1 MKRMNFLFLAI
12 KTKKIDSVIEYLVS
26 KDLNFDYKL
35 VDRKIRFRKALNEK
49 NWDIVFLDD
58 SIVSISIIEALG
70 IVSDERPALP
80 RIVLF
85 EKIDEDELV
94 SVMKHGAYDV
104 VIKNKLSRLIPAI
117 QNCLSSKELRIPSVE
132 AESMLGKY
140 DFIMNTS
147 SSLLTLIDRK
157 YRYKAVNNSFRSA
170 HNLTKTDILGKDLSE
185 IWGWKKFKEVI
196 KPSLDECFSNKEVQ
210 YKAWFETPTL
220 GMRYFKVTYFPFSNK
235 ESEVSHAIVETVD
248 ITKEKEM
255 EDQIAKGDSEMSS
268 IIENTRDYF
277 WSMDKEF
284 NLIFANQPYRKFIN
298 RNYSISI
305 KAGNNMLDFLPVH
318 ERKVWKQR
326 YLDCIAG
333 KHLSFEQ
340 SYLSDKGLNIYEVSL
355 NPVFT
360 ENDEIIGMSC
370 LSREITERR
379 NNEEKIRN
387 QAEDLALINKLNNA
401 LNSGYSEQRIMGI
414 LARETQQMF
423 HGFGAVIYL
432 LSEDGRNLLPVNT
445 RQTKQIQENLLKILG
460 GKPSRLKIPLQNGDH
475 YSTVLTAGKPALSDT
490 PELIKKIFENYSSS
504 KIQSKIIQKAMRFVG
519 LKSVFTIPLI
529 SGDETFGIFD
539 IGKKTYFTE
548 TELRRI
554 MALADQVTSILKK
567 KIDEEKIHQSEK
579 KFRNIFEAAND
590 SIFILE
596 NNIFIDCNNKTL
608 EIFRCTKEEII
619 GKTPL
624 DYSPEFQPDGR
635 ASDGK
640 AMEMIKRAFKGDEV
654 RFEWVHKKKDGVNFF
669 TEVSLTPMEYDEG
682 SYLQAI
688 VRDITIRK
696 ESENLLLE
704 SEERFRAVFED
715 AADALFLIDPESG
728 MVIDV
733 NNYATS
739 LLNKPKDEILGIHI
753 TQNHPENQK
762 ERLINF
768 FFGKGEDKSSSISD
782 VIYMLRGNL
791 EKVPVEVQAKSIQ
804 IGGKE
809 VIQASFRDISE
820 KFKSQLELI
829 RNEELLTETQEIAQ
843 LGSWEMDIESR
854 KFSWSKETYKIIGF
868 KVHSIEPSY
877 TEFKSKIHLDDKRMF
892 EEKLELAI
900 NEKKNFES
908 EFRILKHDGESR
920 NVIARAKIKKDNRS
934 GQTKLIGSIHD
945 VTELKKVENALRE
958 SEVKFRT
965 LFMQGHFGMLLE
977 DVDGNIIQAN
987 KAFENMFGYKKSELT
1002 KELVRKLTHPEDVER
1017 SQQFIQKIMNRE
1029 VDSFDIEKRYIVKDG
1044 SVLWGHTGC
1053 AAIKDSN
1060 AKITHI
1066 IIMIVDIS
1074 HEKNIEKQNFER
1086 TKDLSLINNL
1096 NLHVNSDYGLESILD
1111 LFSDQIWKQFQE
1123 CSFRLMLWDNQK
1135 QEFNFRY
1142 LHVPDNAT
1150 SELKEFLLE
1159 VKDDKPFKLKLNS
1172 KFHTAFSK
1180 RMPWVVNSED
1190 GILDMIGEVL
1200 SIEGAK
1206 LDTKKVYSII
1216 NARSMINFPLHIGDD
1231 VLGHAICVCPNI
1243 ISDSEVQRLSNII
1256 EHFAVI
1262 LKRKLVEEEEARL
1275 FTAMEQLNETVVIT
1289 NIQGEIE
1296 YANQAFEKSSGYL
1309 RKDAVG
1315 KNPSILK
1322 SGKQSNEFYK
1332 VLWKT
1337 IMSGKTWSGKI
1348 INKNKNG
1355 NLYEERV
1362 NITPVKDEHGKI
1374 TNFVAVKR
1382 DITRENILEAQLR
1395 QSQKLE
1401 TVGTLAGGIAH
1412 DFNNIIGTLLG
1423 YNEMITEDIPEDSK
1437 AKEYLNHM
1445 TNTMNRAKEL
1455 INKILTFSKNME
1467 PEAEMVDLSQLLESS
1482 LALFRPSIP
1491 SNIKI
1496 TKVVCG
1502 ECRPISLDPSQM
1514 QQVFTNLLNNSA
1526 QALSEKGG
1534 EIKILLQLLSDPE
1547 KLWQNYPGIPKTD
1560 YVELLIEDNGP
1571 GMEQRIKDRIFEP
1584 FFTTRPV
1591 GEGTGL
1597 GLAVVHGII
1606 TGHNGIIKVNT
1617 APGQGTTFKIYL
1629 PIY

>member
-1 MKRMNFLFLAI
+1 MNFLFLAI
-12 KTKKIDSVIEYLVS
+12 KSKKIEPVLEYLVS

-35 VDRKIRFRKALNEK
+35 VDRKIRFRKALTEK
-49 NWDIVFLDD
+49 KWDIVFMDD
-58 SIVSISIIEALG
+58 SIVSISIIEALA

-85 EKIDEDELV
+85 EKINEDELV
-94 SVMKHGAYDV
+94 AVMKHGAYDI

-117 QNCLSSKELRIPSVE
+117 HNCLSGEDLRVPTVE

-147 SSLLTLIDRK
+147 SSLLTLIDSK

-185 IWGWKKFKEVI
+185 IWGGKKFKEVI
-196 KPSLDECFSNKEVQ
+196 KPSLDECFSNKEVH

-220 GMRYFKVTYFPFSNK
+220 GMRYFKVTYFPFSN
-235 ESEVSHAIVETVD
+235 EEGEVSHAIVETVD
-248 ITKEKEM
+248 ITREKEM
-255 EDQIAKGDSEMSS
+255 EDQIAKGESEMSS
-268 IIENTRDYF
+268 IIENTKDYF
-277 WSMDKEF
+277 WSMDNEF
-284 NLIFANQPYRKFIN
+284 NLIFANQPYKKFISK
-298 RNYSISI
+298 NYSIVI
-305 KAGNNMLDFLPVH
+305 KTGNNMLDLLPVH

-326 YLDCIAG
+326 YNDCIAG
-333 KHLSFEQ
+333 NHLSFEQ
-340 SYLSDKGLNIYEVSL
+340 SYLSDKGMNIYEVSL

-360 ENDEIIGMSC
+360 EHNEIIGMSC

-401 LNSGYSEQRIMGI
+401 LNYGYSEYRIMGI

-432 LSEDGRNLLPVNT
+432 LSEDRNNLFPVNT
-445 RQTKQIQENLLKILG
+445 RQTKQIHDNLSKFLG
-460 GKPSRLKIPLQNGDH
+460 RKSSINKIPLQEGDH
-475 YSTVLTAGKPALSDT
+475 YSKVLTAGKPVLSDT
-490 PELIKKIFENYSSS
+490 PELIKKVFENYSSS
-504 KIQSKIIQKAMRFVG
+504 KLQSKVIQKAMRFVG

-567 KIDEEKIHQSEK
+567 KIDEEKIHQNEK
-579 KFRNIFEAAND
+579 KFHNIFEAAND

-596 NNIFIDCNNKTL
+596 NNVFIDCNNKTL
-608 EIFRCTKEEII
+608 ELFRCEKDEII

-635 ASDGK
+635 ASEGK
-640 AMEMIKRAFKGDEV
+640 AMEMINRAFKGDEV

-669 TEVSLTPMEYDEG
+669 TEVSLTPMEYNES

-696 ESENLLLE
+696 ESENLLVE

-728 MVIDV
+728 MVLDV
-733 NNYATS
+733 NNYAS
-739 LLNKPKDEILGIHI
+739 ILLDRPKDEIIGRHI
-753 TQNHPENQK
+753 TLNHPEDQK
-762 ERLINF
+762 ERLMSF
-768 FFGKGEDKSSSISD
+768 FFGKGENNYSDMLD

-791 EKVPVEVQAKSIQ
+791 EKIPVEVQAKSIQ
-804 IGGKE
+804 IGGKD

-820 KFKSQLELI
+820 NFKAQLELI
-829 RNEELLTETQEIAQ
+829 RNEELLSETQEIAQ
-843 LGSWEMDIESR
+843 LGSWEMDLESEN
-854 KFSWSKETYKIIGF
+854 FLWSKETYKIFGYENHA
-868 KVHSIEPSY
+868 VEPSF
-877 TEFKSKIHLDDKRMF
+877 TRFKSKIHPEDRRMV
-892 EEKLELAI
+892 EKKLESAI
-900 NEKKNFES
+900 REQKNFES
-908 EFRILKHDGESR
+908 EFRILKHDRESR
-920 NVIARAKIKKDNRS
+920 NVIAKAEMKKDNRS
-934 GQTKLIGSIHD
+934 GRLKLIGSLHD
-945 VTELKKVENALRE
+945 VTELKKVEIALRE
-958 SEVKFRT
+958 SEVRFRT
-965 LFMQGHFGMLLE
+965 LFMQGHFAMLLE
-977 DVDGNIIQAN
+977 DADRNVVLVN
-987 KAFENMFGYKKSELT
+987 KAFEKMFGYKSSELT
-1002 KELVRKLTHPEDVER
+1002 KDTINMLTHPDDVGR
-1017 SQQFIQKIMNRE
+1017 SIQFIQKIMNGE
-1029 VDSFDIEKRYIVKDG
+1029 IESFDIEKRYLAKDG

-1053 AAIKDSN
+1053 TAIRDSD
-1060 AKITHI
+1060 AKTTHI
-1066 IIMIVDIS
+1066 IIMIVDIT
-1074 HEKNIEKQNFER
+1074 HEKNIEKQNLER
-1086 TKDLSLINNL
+1086 TEDLSLINNL
-1096 NLHVNSDYGLESILD
+1096 NLHVNSDHGLESILD
-1111 LFSDQIWKQFQE
+1111 LFSDQIWKQFRE

-1135 QEFNFRY
+1135 QEFNFRF
-1142 LHVPDNAT
+1142 LHIPDNAT
-1150 SELKEFLLE
+1150 IELKEFLLK
-1159 VKDDKPFKLKLNS
+1159 VKDEKPFKLKS
-1172 KFHTAFSK
+1172 KSSFITAFKK
-1180 RMPWVVNSED
+1180 RKPWVIDSED
-1190 GILDMIGEVL
+1190 GIVDMIGEVL
-1200 SIEGAK
+1200 GIEGEK
-1206 LDTKKVYSII
+1206 MDTKKIHSII
-1216 NARSMINFPLHIGDD
+1216 NTRSMINFPLHIGDD
-1231 VLGHAICVCPNI
+1231 VLGHVICICPNI
-1243 ISDSEVQRLSNII
+1243 ITNSEVQRLSNII

-1262 LKRKLVEEEEARL
+1262 LKRKLVEEEEERL

-1289 NIQGEIE
+1289 NINGEIE

-1322 SGKQSNEFYK
+1322 SGKQSNEFYRL
-1332 VLWKT
+1332 LWKT
-1337 IMSGKTWSGKI
+1337 ILSGTTWSGKI

-1362 NITPVKDEHGKI
+1362 NITPVKDEYGKI

-1437 AKEYLNHM
+1437 AKEYLGHM
-1445 TNTMNRAKEL
+1445 TNTMNRAKAL
-1455 INKILTFSKNME
+1455 INKILTFSKNLE
-1467 PEAEMVDLSQLLESS
+1467 PETEMVDLSELVDSS
-1482 LALFRPSIP
+1482 LDLFRPSIP
-1491 SNIKI
+1491 SSIKI
-1496 TKVVCG
+1496 TKVICG

-1514 QQVFTNLLNNSA
+1514 QQVFMNILNNSA
-1526 QALSEKGG
+1526 QVLSEKGG
-1534 EIKILLQLLSDPE
+1534 EIKILLQLYSNPE
-1547 KLWQNYPGIPKTD
+1547 ELWQEYPGIPKTD

-1571 GMEQRIKDRIFEP
+1571 GMEQRIRDRIFEP
-1584 FFTTRPV
+1584 FFTTKPV

-1606 TGHNGIIKVNT
+1606 MGHNGIIKVDT
-1617 APGQGTTFKIYL
+1617 APGKGTTFKIYL